1 MASPGVV
8 VRRGKD
14 RNYVTGHSRWTS
26 GSRAGFRGGGMGPRA
41 PGLPPVKSGPVRV
54 GYSSCSISNGIVTN
68 AVLIERAV
76 SC

>member
-26 GSRAGFRGGGMGPRA
+26 GSRAGFRGGAWGPGPQA
-41 PGLPPVKSGPVRV
+41 SHQLNPALSGSDTAAAR
-54 GYSSCSISNGIVTN
+54 
-68 AVLIERAV
+68 
-76 SC
+76 